1 MNPRIAL
8 SWIFLSFP
16 PLIQCKLRIVRTP
29 FTHTSSFYNVPKPTR
44 GIFPPLRY
52 FNQRESSAIA
62 CAEWTWRQKEPAVHD
77 KSKHVTRKPR
87 FIRAESHS
95 TVRFLSLRVSWT
107 SKRWCFPGFPTRHPL
122 CPGSSTS
129 SSCHK
134 SWRRTRGRATTRREL
149 HDRHV
154 SECTVRVSEC
164 KP

>member
-1 MNPRIAL
+1 M
-8 SWIFLSFP
+8 FLSFP

-44 GIFPPLRY
+44 GIFPPLIFRPKRI
-52 FNQRESSAIA
+52 FSDCLCRVDLAPERA
-62 CAEWTWRQKEPAVHD
+62 PVHD

-87 FIRAESHS
+87 FIRAESNS
-95 TVRFLSLRVSWT
+95 TVRFLSLRVSCA
-107 SKRWCFPGFPTRHPL
+107 SKRWCFPGFPTRHRL

-129 SSCHK
+129 SHK
-134 SWRRTRGRATTRREL
+134 SWRRTRGRATTRRDL

-164 KP
+164 KS